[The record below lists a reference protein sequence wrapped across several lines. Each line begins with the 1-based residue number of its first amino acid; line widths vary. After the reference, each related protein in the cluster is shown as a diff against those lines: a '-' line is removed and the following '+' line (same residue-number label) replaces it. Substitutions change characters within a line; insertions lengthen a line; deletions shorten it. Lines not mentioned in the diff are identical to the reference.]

1 MHYALHV
8 NYDCELD
15 FMFEIQLKLSVCLLV
30 MKTNNVNLEEFVEG
44 GQRCI
49 ISLTFKH
56 SVQIGKSSYLHYS

>member
-44 GQRCI
+44 G
-49 ISLTFKH
+49 L
-56 SVQIGKSSYLHYS
+56 